1 MEDLERG
8 RLLEAIKLVSSVKGS
23 NMEREFLSLA
33 RRLPTLLMSSGLLLT
48 AAYLQKRS
56 KEKKE
61 DSSENRILEF
71 MKDWFKRKKLI
82 PQDNEDKRD
91 LLNHLLELEP
101 LKLSILYD
109 EAIWI
114 AEALKIVAE
123 AMLEGES

>member
-1 MEDLERG
+1 MEDLERE
-8 RLLEAIKLVSSVKGS
+8 RLLEASKLVSSVKGS

-33 RRLPTLLMSSGLLLT
+33 RRLPTLLMSSGLPLT

-56 KEKKE
+56 KEKE

-82 PQDNEDKRD
+82 PQDNENKRD

-101 LKLSILYD
+101 LKLSIVYD